1 LLKKTNKSEVVLS
14 MLKAGII
21 GYGTIGKSIAEL
33 IQSQQAGNI
42 ELKSVLVRNL
52 DRTEEL
58 TKNSFSITNDEEVF
72 FHQDLDIVIEAAGHH
87 ALQLYG
93 KKALA
98 RGSHLMIISVGALSD
113 NEFLNT
119 LQKAA
124 RDNNK
129 QILIPSAAIGGLD
142 RIAAGA
148 LGEIEGI
155 TLITRKP
162 VKSWYGTIAEDKVN
176 LETITEPYC
185 IFEGN
190 ARNAAKLFPEN
201 VNVSATLSLA
211 GIGFEKTTVQVYVDP
226 TIKRNIHTI
235 KAKGYF
241 GEIEISVQNEPYKQ
255 NPKSSPIVAMSVAK
269 VLKNLT
275 SSIVIGV

>member
-1 LLKKTNKSEVVLS
+1 

-33 IQSQQAGNI
+33 IQTQQAGDI
-42 ELKSVLVRNL
+42 ELQSVLVRNPASI
-52 DRTEEL
+52 EEL
-58 TKNSFSITNDEEVF
+58 SRLPFSITNDEEF
-72 FHQDLDIVIEAAGHH
+72 FFNQDLDIVIEAAGHH

-93 KKALA
+93 KTALEN
-98 RGSHLMIISVGALSD
+98 GSHLVVISVGALAES
-113 NEFLNT
+113 EFLET
-119 LQKAA
+119 LHKTAQE
-124 RDNNK
+124 NNK

-142 RIAAGA
+142 RIAAGV
-148 LGEIEGI
+148 LGEIEEI

-162 VKSWYGTIAEDKVN
+162 VKSWYGTIAEEKVN
-176 LETITEPYC
+176 LETISEPYC

-190 ARNAAKLFPEN
+190 ARNASKLFPEN

-211 GIGFEKTTVQVYVDP
+211 GIGFEKTNVQVYVDP
-226 TIKRNIHTI
+226 TIQRNMHTI
-235 KAKGYF
+235 KAKGFF
-241 GEIEISVQNEPYKQ
+241 GEIEISVQNQPFKQ

>member
-1 LLKKTNKSEVVLS
+1 

-33 IQSQQAGNI
+33 IQTQQAGDI
-42 ELKSVLVRNL
+42 ELQSVLVRNPN
-52 DRTEEL
+52 RIEEQSRL
-58 TKNSFSITNDEEVF
+58 PFSITSDEEF
-72 FHQDLDIVIEAAGHH
+72 FFNHDLDIVIEAAGHQ

-93 KKALA
+93 KKALET
-98 RGSHLMIISVGALSD
+98 GSHLVIISVGALAE
-113 NEFLNT
+113 NEFLET
-119 LQKAA
+119 LHKTAQ
-124 RDNNK
+124 DNNK

-142 RIAAGA
+142 RIAAGV
-148 LGEIEGI
+148 LGEIEEI

-162 VKSWYGTIAEDKVN
+162 VKSWYGTIAEEKVN
-176 LETITEPYC
+176 LETISEPYC

-190 ARNAAKLFPEN
+190 ARNASKLFPEN

-211 GIGFEKTTVQVYVDP
+211 GIGFERTNVQVYVDP
-226 TIKRNIHTI
+226 TIQRNIHII
-235 KAKGYF
+235 KAKGFF
-241 GEIEISVQNEPYKQ
+241 GEIEISVQNQPYKQ
-255 NPKSSPIVAMSVAK
+255 NPKSSPIVAMSIAK

>member
-1 LLKKTNKSEVVLS
+1 

-21 GYGTIGKSIAEL
+21 GYGTIGKGIAEL
-33 IQSQQAGNI
+33 IQTHQAGDI
-42 ELKSVLVRNL
+42 ELQSVLVRNL
-52 DRTEEL
+52 NQTEGL
-58 TKNSFSITNDEEVF
+58 TRPSSFFTNDVELF
-72 FHQDLDIVIEAAGHH
+72 FNQGLDIVIEAAGHQ

-93 KKALA
+93 KKALES
-98 RGSHLMIISVGALSD
+98 GSHLMVISVGALAD
-113 NEFLNT
+113 VEFLET

-124 RDNNK
+124 QERNK

-142 RIAAGA
+142 RIAAGV
-148 LGEIEGI
+148 LGEIEEI

-162 VKSWYGTIAEDKVN
+162 VKSWYGTIAEEKVN
-176 LETITEPYC
+176 LETISEPYC

-190 ARNAAKLFPEN
+190 ARNASKLFPEN

-211 GIGFEKTTVQVYVDP
+211 GIGFEKTNVQVYVDP
-226 TIKRNIHTI
+226 TIQRNTHTI
-235 KAKGYF
+235 MARGFF
-241 GEIEISVQNEPYKQ
+241 GEIEISVQNQPYQQ